1 MRSFKGDHDFP
12 IYINKINDM
21 CIHNKQSLMVSYTH
35 LKSALP
41 LIAMWVGLEPELI
54 LPELNK
60 IAYRVAITRYQS
72 YSNIFP
78 EVFVRI

>member
-1 MRSFKGDHDFP
+1 
-12 IYINKINDM
+12 
-21 CIHNKQSLMVSYTH
+21 MVSYTH

-41 LIAMWVGLEPELI
+41 VIAMWVGLEPELI